1 MEEGGGPL
9 LLRWWA
15 EEEEE
20 MGARR
25 QILKGKFPY
34 NNLGCNQSAM
44 NGCFGNGE
52 EEIKGILLFL
62 LPPLSLPE
70 KVSLYLWPFFLSCY
84 CSDNGVGDKGKKKRK
99 RPFFPFSFS
108 LVPITLSFTFLSFEN
123 VQR

>member
-15 EEEEE
+15 EEEEEEE

-34 NNLGCNQSAM
+34 NNLGRNQTAM

-52 EEIKGILLFL
+52 EEIKRILLFL
-62 LPPLSLPE
+62 LPTPLSLSE

-84 CSDNGVGDKGKKKRK
+84 CSDNGVGDKGKKERT
-99 RPFFPFSFS
+99 RTNF
-108 LVPITLSFTFLSFEN
+108 
-123 VQR
+123 VQ